1 MAVAVGLIVVDDAGA
16 GLLTEGIVVVGD
28 MVVPNGAALLTGDS
42 VVVGIVMLTGAGLLT
57 GDSVGVGIVM
67 LNGAGLL
74 TGGSV
79 SMVVLD
85 GGLTNRTPVAFSHEI
100 SEG

>member
-1 MAVAVGLIVVDDAGA
+1 VAVAVGLIVVDDAGA

-85 GGLTNRTPVAFSHEI
+85 GGLTNRMLVAFSQDV